1 MARNV
6 CFISEELKPAVV
18 MVIVQVASTGSNFM
32 YKIAMANGMGIQTII
47 LYKLLFA
54 TVFMAPIA
62 FFTERNCRP
71 RFTWMIA
78 LDGFLSALF
87 GATLGNYLYVKSM
100 SLTSA
105 TFVTAMFNLIPG
117 FTLVLA
123 LIFRLEKLD
132 VRNSAGKAK
141 VLGTVLGSGGA
152 MILTFVK
159 GKKIKIL
166 SQHVDI
172 IPLHNHASVPSNNV
186 VGSLLALLSCL
197 SFAIWLVIQT
207 KMSHSYPCYSS
218 IAVMC
223 FTGSILTGVLA
234 ICTER
239 ELSSWM
245 LGWDCRLLAVA
256 YLGIVSSGLC
266 VAAVFWSSMMKGPLF
281 VSSFSPLG
289 LVFTALA
296 GSLFLKEELCLGSLI
311 GSIIITIGL
320 CLVIWGKGKEATAS
334 QDGETESRRDEV
346 TDGSQAA
353 PPISNKWGSST
364 I

>member
-62 FFTERNCRP
+62 FFTER
-71 RFTWMIA
+71 
-78 LDGFLSALF
+78 
-87 GATLGNYLYVKSM
+87 ATLGNYLYVKSM

-320 CLVIWGKGKEATAS
+320 CLLIWGKGKEATAS

>member
-1 MARNV
+1 
-6 CFISEELKPAVV
+6 
-18 MVIVQVASTGSNFM
+18 
-32 YKIAMANGMGIQTII
+32 
-47 LYKLLFA
+47 
-54 TVFMAPIA
+54 
-62 FFTERNCRP
+62 
-71 RFTWMIA
+71 
-78 LDGFLSALF
+78 
-87 GATLGNYLYVKSM
+87 
-100 SLTSA
+100 
-105 TFVTAMFNLIPG
+105 MFNLIPG

-197 SFAIWLVIQT
+197 SIAIWLVIQT

-218 IAVMC
+218 TAVMC

-320 CLVIWGKGKEATAS
+320 CFVIWGKGKEATAS

-353 PPISNKWGSST
+353 PPIVPGQCTDYLTNGVHQQFKHEHHFLLKPWFAISADTDTYRLSRIWNGRDRYDIHPRIADITIFATTRSDSADIDRFESVIHDISRYIRVNSEST
-364 I
+364 PIFF